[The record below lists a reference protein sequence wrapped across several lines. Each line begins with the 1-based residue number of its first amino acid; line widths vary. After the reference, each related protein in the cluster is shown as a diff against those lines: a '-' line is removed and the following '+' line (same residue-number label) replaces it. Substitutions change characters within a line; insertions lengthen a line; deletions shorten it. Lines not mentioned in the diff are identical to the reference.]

1 MVYYLGIL
9 YNKNDKRIENNSRV
23 KLVMDYLQQSN
34 SLNSIILTYFDI
46 SENFDFILHTNYIK
60 VWISANNDIT
70 QLIDLYFG
78 NNPQTILIA
87 ICDDKFTQKDY
98 TNIIHVNNSD
108 IGQML
113 QLLNIV
119 FAYINKY
126 DEDAAITNLYV
137 FFDNDNISYEKYF
150 RLNENK
156 YNNNFL
162 PITYCNTDNAIEYG
176 SIISQISMH
185 ISEGII
191 TNINTLFI
199 YLTRDFSVFFKIYTT
214 VENPLSIQ
222 SDVNLTSRV
231 RHICSANS
239 YLNSGYIAIYNLMKE
254 YLLPKEPD
262 FLDNFCKTESELNI
276 FFNKSLRMTVF
287 APILSRYE
295 IDKYNYLNYVLYI
308 KNPVSSI
315 FLENNRITIY
325 TILLEKALKLGSWL
339 LYRNISDLN
348 SLRTKGILI
357 DGKLFGPPNYIIT
370 KNNIDDYWYNRIP
383 YYTFEPNILYY
394 ITDFVNK
401 TIFNVKQSALM
412 NKNTNFIQGGIYIY
426 VEPEEISIS
435 LAEGVSSIAGSNFNI
450 DE

>member
-1 MVYYLGIL
+1 MEYHLGIL

-34 SLNSIILTYFDI
+34 SLHSIKLTYFDI
-46 SENFDFILHTNYIK
+46 SDNFEFILHTNYIK
-60 VWISANNDIT
+60 VWISAMNDIT
-70 QLIDLYFG
+70 PLIDLYFG

-108 IGQML
+108 IGQVL

-119 FAYINKY
+119 FVYTNKY
-126 DEDAAITNLYV
+126 DGDAAITNLYV
-137 FFDNDNISYEKYF
+137 FFDNDNASYEKYF

-156 YNNNFL
+156 YNLKFL
-162 PITYCNTDNAIEYG
+162 PITYCNTDNPIEYG
-176 SIISQISMH
+176 STVSQIAMY

-222 SDVNLTSRV
+222 SDVNITSRI
-231 RHICSANS
+231 RHICSANA
-239 YLNSGYIAIYNLMKE
+239 YLNSGYIDIYNLMKE

-262 FLDNFCKTESELNI
+262 FLDNFCKTESELNT

-295 IDKYNYLNYVLYI
+295 IEKYNYLNYVLYI
-308 KNPVSSI
+308 KNPVSST
-315 FLENNRITIY
+315 FLQNNRITIY
-325 TILLEKALKLGSWL
+325 TILLEKALKIGSWL
-339 LYRNISDLN
+339 LYRNIPELN
-348 SLRTKGILI
+348 SLRTKGILL

-370 KNNIDDYWYNRIP
+370 KNSIDDYWYNRIP

-401 TIFNVKQSALM
+401 TIYNAKQSSFM
-412 NKNTNFIQGGIYIY
+412 NKNTNIIQGGIYIY
-426 VEPEEISIS
+426 VEPEEIPIS
-435 LAEGVSSIAGSNFNI
+435 LADGVASIAGNNFVIN
-450 DE
+450 E